1 MPTIAAAVDQVMSQQ
16 LHGLRDHLGALGGAA
31 ATVPQDND
39 PAQADEAS
47 LEDQI
52 DALDGAG

>member
-1 MPTIAAAVDQVMSQQ
+1 MSQQ
-16 LHGLRDHLGALGGAA
+16 LHGLRNHLGALGGAA
-31 ATVPQDND
+31 ATVPRDSD
-39 PAQADEAS
+39 PAPANEAS